1 VDYEQLVESKVEAA
15 CWSPD
20 GKHIAYSTDDRSL
33 HIATS
38 SLENEFSV
46 DLPADLHEDEDD
58 PTLKGKWRLITFL
71 EYIACLKS
79 EALLSY

>member
-1 VDYEQLVESKVEAA
+1 
-15 CWSPD
+15 
-20 GKHIAYSTDDRSL
+20 L

-58 PTLKGKWRLITFL
+58 SSLKGKWRLITFL